1 MKPHELHL
9 SVRIL
14 PDGHQHLLKLP
25 STATLLDVIQEG
37 ARQAGTSLLPTAEQP
52 LDRLH
57 NIGKHHEVGPPIE
70 DLDQSAADFLSQPGH
85 TDDFG
90 IELVLAIRLNTQWQ
104 IATQPSMSPREI
116 LRLFGL
122 DFQEYTL
129 YRPMSG
135 EPLPLDAPI
144 SLSRGDGFEAQ
155 RDGKYGGSK
164 Q

>member
-14 PDGHQHLLKLP
+14 PDGHQHPLKVP
-25 STATLLDVIQEG
+25 GTATLLDVMQEG
-37 ARQAGTSLLPTAEQP
+37 ANRVGASLLPTPDQP

-57 NIGKHHEVGPPIE
+57 NIGKHHEVGPAIE
-70 DLDQSAADFLSQPGH
+70 DMGQPAADYLSEPGH

-104 IATQPSMSPREI
+104 IAPQPSMSPREI
-116 LRLFGL
+116 LQVFSL

-129 YRPMSG
+129 YRPMSAD
-135 EPLPLDAPI
+135 PLPLDAPI
-144 SLSRGDGFEAQ
+144 SLSRGEGFEAQ
-155 RDGKYGGSK
+155 RDGKYGGSG